1 MNTNS
6 EGIQFVMTII
16 PNDVISIKNCI
27 VYEKFNA
34 SHTIFI
40 ICLSVYK
47 EIDIKI
53 NTVHRSIGAHLD
65 TGTIY

>member
-1 MNTNS
+1 MNTNTK
-6 EGIQFVMTII
+6 GIRFVRTII
-16 PNDVISIKNCI
+16 ANDVFFIKNYI
-27 VYEKFNA
+27 VYEKLNA